1 MNPDPAIPY
10 TEHPLAGASLVA
22 CQRQPEGRDSR
33 ERARQSQSPQTKTVF
48 GMNSS
53 LPSFVGK
60 KPAMV
65 FFSLLS
71 LSVTACCGAGW
82 PDGFSVDEDSVSSD
96 GRFGALVPF
105 REQAGDLDE
114 DTIQNFLVEIPT
126 RRKLAAIRGAHYFSG
141 ENHRGLHVAWAGD
154 SSWAVVTYDGRYG
167 FENITAMDMHGSECR
182 QADIGSHIQKALNSA
197 ISRQTGNPES
207 TCYGTAYFRSG
218 AGREI
223 LVRATG
229 LTNPKCY
236 PTDEQL
242 FALFQG
248 TFNPASG
255 KWMRS
260 EAQKIESID
269 DMETA
274 FSGSL
279 DEGITFAT
287 EENRLAWY
295 DDRLNEVYRA
305 VRVILPRERFAR
317 VKKEQIAWL
326 KKLEVTEPAGQKIDL
341 IGERIREL
349 RKLVW

>member
-1 MNPDPAIPY
+1 MNA
-10 TEHPLAGASLVA
+10 
-22 CQRQPEGRDSR
+22 
-33 ERARQSQSPQTKTVF
+33 
-48 GMNSS
+48 S
-53 LPSFVGK
+53 LPSFVCK
-60 KPAMV
+60 KPALV
-65 FFSLLS
+65 FFSLLV
-71 LSVTACCGAGW
+71 LSVTAYCGGAGW
-82 PDGFSVDEDSVSSD
+82 PEGFSVAEDSVSPD
-96 GRFGALVPF
+96 GRFGALIPS
-105 REQAGDLDE
+105 REKAGDMDE
-114 DTIQNFLVEIPT
+114 DTIQNFLAEIPT
-126 RRKLAAIRGAHYFSG
+126 HRKLAAIRGAHYFSG
-141 ENHRGLHVAWAGD
+141 ENHRDLHVAWAGD

-167 FENITAMDMHGSECR
+167 FENITAIDMRGSKCL
-182 QADIGSHIQKALNSA
+182 QTDIGSHIQKALNSA
-197 ISRQTGNPES
+197 ISRQTGDQGS
-207 TCYGTAYFRSG
+207 TCYGAAHFRSG
-218 AGREI
+218 ASGEI

-255 KWMRS
+255 KWTRS

-295 DDRLNEVYRA
+295 DDRLNEVYGA
-305 VRVILPRERFAR
+305 VRVILPAGRFAK

-326 KKLEVTEPAGQKIDL
+326 KKLEATEQMGQKSDL
-341 IGERIREL
+341 IGARIQEL
-349 RKLVW
+349 QKLVW